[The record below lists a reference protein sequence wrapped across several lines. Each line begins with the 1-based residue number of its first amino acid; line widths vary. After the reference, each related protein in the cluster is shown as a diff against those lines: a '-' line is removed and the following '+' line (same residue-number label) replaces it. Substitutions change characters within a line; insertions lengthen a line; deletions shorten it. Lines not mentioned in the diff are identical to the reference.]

1 MESPNFLNALRKS
14 SLNTIKVKRFI
25 NSQQTVINVFLTS
38 VRNTYSLPPL
48 KVLLFL
54 CISVQFW
61 QDINLN
67 SPANEN
73 PLARSVYV
81 YWLYF
86 APRLISFNSHWCP
99 NMFIIKCLCLKKLI
113 LHKYC
118 QSTEL
123 WIFSVKNIIHGQWVL
138 QIFIWHILKSTFSA
152 YKNSSRRKWTANVAS
167 TILEIYFQWKL
178 WNIYSIKCLTLGNEI
193 E

>member
-1 MESPNFLNALRKS
+1 MESPNFLHSLRKS
-14 SLNTIKVKRFI
+14 SLNNIKVKRFI

-38 VRNTYSLPPL
+38 LWNTYSLPPL

-67 SPANEN
+67 SPANED

-86 APRLISFNSHWCP
+86 APRLILLNCLPYWCG
-99 NMFIIKCLCLKKLI
+99 NMFIIKCLYLKRFM

-118 QSTEL
+118 QSTEH
-123 WIFSVKNIIHGQWVL
+123 WIFSIKNIIHGQWVVGD
-138 QIFIWHILKSTFSA
+138 F
-152 YKNSSRRKWTANVAS
+152 
-167 TILEIYFQWKL
+167 
-178 WNIYSIKCLTLGNEI
+178 CLTYTE
-193 E
+193 EYV